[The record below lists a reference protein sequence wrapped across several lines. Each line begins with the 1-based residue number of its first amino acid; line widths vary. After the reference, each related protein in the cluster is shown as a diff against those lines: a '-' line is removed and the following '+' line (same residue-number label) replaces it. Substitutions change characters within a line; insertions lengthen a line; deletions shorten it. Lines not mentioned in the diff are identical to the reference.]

1 MKKGILIGLAVM
13 LLIASGLHS
22 VAYVQ
27 AETQDT
33 IYDGVHIDG
42 IDVGGMTEKEAK
54 KAFEDY
60 VKQLNTAK
68 VSFTAY
74 GKSYDIRFSDAGLKF
89 DGDDA
94 VETAFAYGRT
104 GNLLARY
111 KEIQKLGKEP
121 VDISI
126 AKTIDEKKIAE
137 QLERKT
143 ESINVEAENASLKR
157 EGGSFKI
164 IEEEVGKEIDYDS
177 TIKKMLD
184 AMEEDW
190 HGEDLKVEM
199 DIKETEPEYKASD
212 FEKVKDVLGTYST
225 KYTGTKDRE
234 LNLINGCS
242 KIDGSIIF
250 PGETF
255 SVYEAASPFN
265 KENGYHAANQ
275 YLNGEV
281 VSGVGGGI
289 CQVSTTLYNAVL
301 RAELEV
307 VERAPHS
314 MVVTYVPRSADAAI
328 AGTYKDFKFK
338 NDTDTPLYIEANVS
352 GGMVH
357 FTIYGEETR
366 PSNRTIEFE
375 SKTLATNSPGEPI
388 ETVDKTKP
396 AGYRRTTQAA
406 HTGYKAELWKY
417 VYVDGKLVESIKV
430 NTSSYMASPARVTV
444 GPEKDD
450 KDKDKDKD
458 KDNKDKD
465 KDKDKDKNNKD
476 KDKDKNKDKT
486 TESTNDDSANDD
498 SGDED

>member
-1 MKKGILIGLAVM
+1 MKKRLWIVLAAALFIV
-13 LLIASGLHS
+13 SGLYFA
-22 VAYVQ
+22 AYAQ
-27 AETQDT
+27 AQTQDT

-42 IDVGGMTEKEAK
+42 IDVSGMTKAEAQ
-54 KAFEDY
+54 KAFDDY

-68 VSFTAY
+68 VSFTVD
-74 GKSYDIRFSDAGLKF
+74 GKDYDIRFSDAGLEF
-89 DGDDA
+89 DGEDA

-104 GNLLARY
+104 GNLLMRY
-111 KEIQKLGKEP
+111 KEIQKISREP
-121 VDISI
+121 VEVSI
-126 AKTIDEKKIAE
+126 AKTIDEKAFADRLK
-137 QLERKT
+137 RMTK
-143 ESINVEAENASLKR
+143 SINAEAENASLKR

-164 IEEEVGKEIDYDS
+164 VEEQIGREIDYDS
-177 TIKKMLD
+177 TIKKMLE
-184 AMEEDW
+184 AMEEGW
-190 HGEDLKVEM
+190 HGDNLSVEI

-234 LNLINGCS
+234 LNLINGCK

-265 KENGYHAANQ
+265 RENGYHAANQ

-338 NDTDTPLYIEANVS
+338 NNTETPLYIEAGVS
-352 GGMVH
+352 GGMVN

-366 PSNRTIEFE
+366 PDNRTIEFK
-375 SKTLATNSPGEPI
+375 SKTLATNNPGKPI

-396 AGYRRTTQAA
+396 AGYKRTTQAA
-406 HTGYKAELWKY
+406 HIGYKAELWKY
-417 VYVDGKLVESIKV
+417 VYVDGKLVDSIKV

-450 KDKDKDKD
+450 EDDKDKKDKDKDKD
-458 KDNKDKD
+458 GKDKNKDKD
-465 KDKDKDKNNKD
+465 KDKDKD
-476 KDKDKNKDKT
+476 
-486 TESTNDDSANDD
+486 TESPDDDADD
-498 SGDED
+498 EE